1 LEQNPVAPSGS
12 FAAVIL
18 AAGASTRMGRPKML
32 LPWGDDSVLG
42 HTLRLWN
49 ALPAAQIAVVCSGSD
64 TAAAAE
70 LDRLPF
76 PGIGRIVNPDPIRGM
91 FSSIQCAAAWTGW
104 KSGLTHWALM
114 LGDQPHLRLATLRAL
129 ANFAGQNP
137 DCICQPGRNGHPRHP
152 VWLPR
157 SQFSQLATSTEADLK
172 AFLQSQPAQVKLIE
186 LDDPG
191 LDLDLDYPEDYQKAW
206 ALHLQS
212 REETI

>member
-1 LEQNPVAPSGS
+1 
-12 FAAVIL
+12 
-18 AAGASTRMGRPKML
+18 MGRPKML

-49 ALPAAQIAVVCSGSD
+49 ALPAAQIAVVCAGSD
-64 TAAAAE
+64 TAVAAE

-76 PGIGRIVNPDPIRGM
+76 PGIGHIVNPNPTRGM

-104 KSGLTHWALM
+104 KSELTHWALM

-129 ANFAGQNP
+129 AKFAGQNP
-137 DCICQPGRNGHPRHP
+137 ACICQPSRSGHPRHP

-157 SQFSQLATSTEADLK
+157 SQFNKLANSTAADLK
-172 AFLQSQPAQVKLIE
+172 AFLQSQLAQVKLTE

-206 ALHLQS
+206 ALYLQA
-212 REETI
+212 RDEKI